1 MPNNDEPETKELKLK
16 RVMSR
21 KSMATKSKVDLC
33 REKFRELTQKLID
46 ETETSTAYFES
57 YYEKFSTS
65 LQAKKEESKR
75 DAWMEEMKKQLIALE
90 KTLKQL
96 ENGPALKE
104 KEKIKEQTEKKEPK
118 KSNIQKLLTRLLFGF
133 MMIFG
138 FLGIINAGHLYVCL
152 LVAFLQIL
160 TFRELA
166 NVRFKAYKARHVPMF
181 RTIQW
186 GWFYTAMFYVYSDG
200 MQGIFMYF
208 SKTNENQ
215 IASLH
220 TFLSFSLY
228 ASMFCI
234 TVLSFKKGFY
244 KYQMKQLA
252 WTFITVFMIVFQM
265 KFAID
270 NIKAGMFW
278 FLLPCSLVIC
288 NDCMAYFSGKAF
300 GKKLIN
306 YPFMKLSPN
315 KTWEGFIGAYIFTC
329 IFAFVYPL
337 ILVKFRWILCTLAD
351 LDNDPSGATCEIDK
365 VFLPEEYDIPPFFTG
380 ILGIESVRMLP
391 VQMHSVLLGMFA
403 SLVAPFGGFF
413 ASAIKRAYD
422 IKDFDA
428 LIPGHGGIM
437 DRMDCQFIMAMA
449 TGVHYTTFIRP
460 KATCQCR

>member
-1 MPNNDEPETKELKLK
+1 MAEDASESDLKTVKLK
-16 RVMSR
+16 RVLSQ
-21 KSMATKSKVDLC
+21 KSIATKSKVDQL
-33 REKFRELTQKLID
+33 REKFRNLTQQLSE
-46 ETETSTAYFES
+46 ETETSLAYFES

-65 LQAKKEESKR
+65 LQAKKEEDKR
-75 DAWMEEMKKQLIALE
+75 QKWLEEMRTQMQ
-90 KTLKQL
+90 TLTETLRQL
-96 ENGPALKE
+96 ENGPAIKEKKKIKE
-104 KEKIKEQTEKKEPK
+104 KEQKSVKKQ
-118 KSNIQKLLTRLLFGF
+118 SSLTKLLTRLVFGF
-133 MMIFG
+133 VMIFS
-138 FLGIINAGHLYVCL
+138 FLGVVNAGHMYVCL

-166 NVRFKAYKARHVPMF
+166 NVRYKAYKARHVPMF

-186 GWFYTAMFYVYSDG
+186 CWFYTAMFYVYSEG
-200 MQGIFMYF
+200 LQGFFMG
-208 SKTNENQ
+208 
-215 IASLH
+215 SLSDEYRNMMSAFH
-220 TFLSFSLY
+220 DFLSFSLY

-270 NIKAGMFW
+270 NIKAGLFW

-300 GKKLIN
+300 GRKLIN
-306 YPFMKLSPN
+306 KPFMKLSPN

-337 ILVKFRWILCTLAD
+337 VLVKFKWLTCSMAELQKTDGECT
-351 LDNDPSGATCEIDK
+351 IDK
-365 VFLPEEYDIPPFFTG
+365 VFLPEVYDLPP
-380 ILGIESVRMLP
+380 LLVSLVHIESIRMLP

-449 TGVHYTTFIRP
+449 TGVHYTTFIQP
-460 KATCQCR
+460 KVTCKC